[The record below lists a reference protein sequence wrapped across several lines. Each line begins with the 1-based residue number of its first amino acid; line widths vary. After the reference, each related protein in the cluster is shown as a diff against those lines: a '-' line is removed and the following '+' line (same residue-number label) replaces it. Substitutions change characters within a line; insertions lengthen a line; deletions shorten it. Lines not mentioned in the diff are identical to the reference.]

1 MRASLLLLVYLEKA
15 PAKTASVVALPC
27 VAVVAVVLVRLSQKT

>member
-1 MRASLLLLVYLEKA
+1 MRVSLLPLVYLEKA

-27 VAVVAVVLVRLSQKT
+27 VAVVLARLSQKT